1 MTEKLS
7 EFLSTLLGLVLI
19 ILIIIGLKYFF
30 PKKSSHVDSKFRGYC
45 HRDAYECA
53 SPQPW

>member
-1 MTEKLS
+1 MTEKPS